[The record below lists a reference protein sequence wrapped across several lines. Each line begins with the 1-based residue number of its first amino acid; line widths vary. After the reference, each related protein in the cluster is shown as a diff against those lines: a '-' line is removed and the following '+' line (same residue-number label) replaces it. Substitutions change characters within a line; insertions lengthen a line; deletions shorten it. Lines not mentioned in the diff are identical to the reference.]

1 MCARVS
7 TRIPEQA
14 VLLTGLLFALQQ
26 AGASVE
32 VPRHETEVRIDGVMD
47 EQVWSDAVVLDNF
60 TQYEPADGRP
70 AAERTVVR
78 VWYAPDAIHFGIHAF
93 DSQPHTIRAKRA
105 NRDNIDGDDRIV
117 IYLDTFRDR
126 RRAFFF
132 AVNAFGAQG
141 DGVRTEGA
149 GSAGRTFGG
158 NSDTSPDFLFESE
171 GRLTDDGYV
180 VEVRIPFKSL
190 RYPSAD
196 VMSWGINIERFSQ
209 RTGFVDTWP
218 DIRRASASFLAQ
230 GGTLTGMHDL
240 RRGIVFEAQPTVTM
254 NAPGER
260 LAAGFERGSTDFD
273 VGATARLGFTNI
285 SLDATINP
293 DFSQIE
299 ADAGQVTVNERFALF
314 VNEKRPF
321 FLEGI
326 ELFSTPS
333 QLVYTRSIVDPSVG
347 AKVTGKVG
355 SLSVAYLSAVD
366 EDVDPAGRNA
376 LFNIAR
382 IRRDIGTSSLV
393 GVTVTDRSVLDSA
406 AFNRVAAADA
416 RIVFGRMYF
425 VETQV
430 GGSWTRHAETGDVA
444 ASPIWKV
451 VLDRTGRAWGFH
463 YSVDGI
469 GEDFESHSGFVNR
482 RNIISVGLMNRLTWY
497 GPTGAA
503 VERITMFVG
512 PDRIWRY
519 SGGGAI
525 EGSESLNASFRF
537 RGDWELSARAG
548 RNFIELDPGDYA
560 GLETLTTT
568 GPVPY
573 SPLDGVSGA
582 SYELRGSTPTFRRFD
597 GNASVEFGRV
607 TIFPEGSEGNARS
620 ASAGIAIRPSEAVRI
635 NLSATYQRLLRD
647 HDGSE
652 FARTVIPRAR
662 IEFQP
667 ARAFF
672 LRAIT
677 EYRAERRDGLRD
689 ARTGEPLG
697 VGGIATQPFAANGMS
712 IELLASYQPTPGTVA
727 FLGYAAS
734 LVEDDPFAFTALS
747 RTRDGLFLKLAY
759 LLRR

>member
-230 GGTLTGMHDL
+230 GGTLTGLHDL

-597 GNASVEFGRV
+597 GNASVEFGRDTHAPV
-607 TIFPEGSEGNARS
+607 GCEGNARS
-620 ASAGIAIRPSEAVRI
+620 ACAGIAIRPREPVRI

-747 RTRDGLFLKLAY
+747 RTRDGLFL
-759 LLRR
+759 